1 MPILREWTE
10 VEEVSQK
17 TGGLG
22 WSVFRSGLYNRV
34 RIVCRYFSVLA
45 SMELEEISTP
55 ELGVNV
61 SVSPRLQTDC
71 ETRDDQLH
79 TTSWLHD
86 ASHVGVFRKDQ
97 RDISVRQRVW
107 QRVSLWQMH
116 KALHI
121 NLVYNSSWTLES
133 GSSQAFGI
141 NTKESL
147 RRITETHRG

>member
-1 MPILREWTE
+1 MFSGRVLI
-10 VEEVSQK
+10 
-17 TGGLG
+17 TGCGLFA
-22 WSVFRSGLYNRV
+22 VIFA
-34 RIVCRYFSVLA
+34 CVLA
-45 SMELEEISTP
+45 SMEPEEVSTP
-55 ELGVNV
+55 ELGANV
-61 SVSPRLQTDC
+61 SVFPRLQTC
-71 ETRDDQLH
+71 ETRDDRLH

-97 RDISVRQRVW
+97 KGVSVRQRVW
-107 QRVSLWQMH
+107 QRVSLWQVH

-133 GSSQAFGI
+133 GSSRAFGI